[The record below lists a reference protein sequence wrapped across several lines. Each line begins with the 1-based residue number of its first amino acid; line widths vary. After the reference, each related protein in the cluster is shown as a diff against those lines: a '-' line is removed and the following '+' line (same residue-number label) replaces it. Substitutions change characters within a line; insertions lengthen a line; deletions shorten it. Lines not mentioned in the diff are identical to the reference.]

1 MVRLLALIIALVGLA
16 VLAQM
21 TGLLDFDTTGTVRA
35 PAIDVK
41 VRGGELPEVDV
52 ETAKVKV
59 GVTEKTVKLP
69 SGVEVD
75 TKREQVKLPEV
86 DVDEPVDDGSAA
98 K

>member
-1 MVRLLALIIALVGLA
+1 MVRLLALLIALVGLA

-21 TGLLDFDTTGTVRA
+21 TGLLDFDTRGTLRA

-69 SGVEVD
+69 SGVDVD
-75 TKREQVKLPEV
+75 MQKEQVKLPEV
-86 DVDEPVDDGSAA
+86 KVDETRDDGSTA

>member
-21 TGLLDFDTTGTVRA
+21 TGLLDFDTSGSVRA

-41 VRGGELPEVDV
+41 ISGGEVPEVDV

-59 GVTEKTVKLP
+59 GVTEKTVELP
-69 SGVEVD
+69 SRVD
-75 TKREQVKLPEV
+75 VDMHDEQVKLPDVEV
-86 DVDEPVDDGSAA
+86 AEPGDDGSTA

>member
-1 MVRLLALIIALVGLA
+1 MVRLLALVIALVGLA

-21 TGLLDFDTTGTVRA
+21 TGLLDFDTSGTIKA

-41 VRGGELPEVDV
+41 VSGGELPDVDV

-59 GVTEKTVKLP
+59 GVTEKTVELP
-69 SGVEVD
+69 TGVDVD
-75 TKREQVKLPEV
+75 LKDEAVKLPEV
-86 DVDEPVDDGSAA
+86 DVDQPGDDGSAR

>member
-1 MVRLLALIIALVGLA
+1 MIRLLALLIALIGLA

-21 TGLLDFDTTGTVRA
+21 TGLVNFDTSGTIRA

-41 VRGGELPEVDV
+41 ISGGEVPAVDV

-59 GVTEKTVKLP
+59 GVTEKKVTLP
-69 SGVEVD
+69 SGVDVD
-75 TKREQVKLPEV
+75 MRDEQVKLPDV
-86 DVDEPVDDGSAA
+86 DVTQPTDDGSAA

>member
-1 MVRLLALIIALVGLA
+1 MVRLLALIIALIGLA

-21 TGLLDFDTTGTVRA
+21 TGLVDFDTSGTVRA

-41 VRGGELPEVDV
+41 IRGGEVPDVDV

-69 SGVEVD
+69 SGVDVD
-75 TKREQVKLPEV
+75 MQDEPVKLPDV
-86 DVDEPVDDGSAA
+86 DVAEPGDDGSTA

>member
-1 MVRLLALIIALVGLA
+1 MVRLLALIIALIGLA

-21 TGLLDFDTTGTVRA
+21 TGLLDFDTSGSVRA

-41 VRGGELPEVDV
+41 ISGGEVPDVDV
-52 ETAKVKV
+52 DTAKVKV

-69 SGVEVD
+69 SGVDVD
-75 TKREQVKLPEV
+75 MQKERVKLPEV
-86 DVDEPVDDGSAA
+86 DVDEPGDDGSTA

>member
-1 MVRLLALIIALVGLA
+1 MVRLLALIIALIGLA

-21 TGLLDFDTTGTVRA
+21 TGLLDFDTSGTLRA

-41 VRGGELPEVDV
+41 ISGGEAPDVDV
-52 ETAKVKV
+52 DTAKVKV

-69 SGVEVD
+69 SGVDVD
-75 TKREQVKLPEV
+75 MQDEKVKLPEV
-86 DVDEPVDDGSAA
+86 DVAEPGDDGSTA

>member
-1 MVRLLALIIALVGLA
+1 MVRLLALIIALIGLA

-21 TGLLDFDTTGTVRA
+21 TGLVDFDTSGTLRA

-41 VRGGELPEVDV
+41 ISGGEAPDVDV

-69 SGVEVD
+69 SGVDVD
-75 TKREQVKLPEV
+75 MQDEQVKLPEV
-86 DVDEPVDDGSAA
+86 DVAEPGDDGSPA

>member
-1 MVRLLALIIALVGLA
+1 MVRLLALLIALVGLA

-21 TGLLDFDTTGTVRA
+21 TGLLDFDTRGTVRA

-41 VRGGELPEVDV
+41 VSGGELPEVDV

-59 GVTEKTVKLP
+59 GVTEKTMKLP
-69 SGVEVD
+69 SGVDVD
-75 TKREQVKLPEV
+75 MQKEQVKLPEV
-86 DVDEPVDDGSAA
+86 KVDETTDDGSTA

>member
-21 TGLLDFDTTGTVRA
+21 TGLLNFDTTGTIRA

-69 SGVEVD
+69 SGVD
-75 TKREQVKLPEV
+75 IDSRDEQVKLPEV
-86 DVDEPVDDGSAA
+86 DVDQTDNDGSAA

>member
-1 MVRLLALIIALVGLA
+1 MVRLLALLIALIGLA

-21 TGLLDFDTTGTVRA
+21 TGLVDFDTSGTLRA

-41 VRGGELPEVDV
+41 VRGGEVPDVDV

-69 SGVEVD
+69 SRVD
-75 TKREQVKLPEV
+75 VDMQREQVKLPEV
-86 DVDEPVDDGSAA
+86 DVDEPTDDGSPA

>member
-1 MVRLLALIIALVGLA
+1 MVRLLALLIALVGLA

-21 TGLLDFDTTGTVRA
+21 TGLLDFDTRGTVRA

-69 SGVEVD
+69 SGVDVD
-75 TKREQVKLPEV
+75 MQKEQVKLPEV
-86 DVDEPVDDGSAA
+86 KVDETRDDGSTA

>member
-21 TGLLDFDTTGTVRA
+21 TGLLDFDTSGSVRA
-35 PAIDVK
+35 PSIDVK
-41 VRGGELPEVDV
+41 ISGGEVPKVDV
-52 ETAKVKV
+52 DTAKVKV

-69 SGVEVD
+69 SGVD
-75 TKREQVKLPEV
+75 IDMQKEQVKLPEV
-86 DVDEPVDDGSAA
+86 DVDEPGDDGSTA

>member
-1 MVRLLALIIALVGLA
+1 MVRLLALLIAIVGLA

-21 TGLLDFDTTGTVRA
+21 TGLLDFDTRGTIRA

-41 VRGGELPEVDV
+41 VRGGELPDVDV

-69 SGVEVD
+69 SGVDVD
-75 TKREQVKLPEV
+75 MQKEQVKLPEV
-86 DVDEPVDDGSAA
+86 KVDETTDDGSTA

>member
-69 SGVEVD
+69 SGVDVD
-75 TKREQVKLPEV
+75 SRREQVELPEV
-86 DVDEPVDDGSAA
+86 DVDQPGDDGSAA

>member
-1 MVRLLALIIALVGLA
+1 MVRLLALLIALVGLA

-21 TGLLDFDTTGTVRA
+21 TGLLDFDTRGTVRA

-69 SGVEVD
+69 SGVDVD
-75 TKREQVKLPEV
+75 MQKEQVKLPEV
-86 DVDEPVDDGSAA
+86 KVDETHDDGSAA

>member
-1 MVRLLALIIALVGLA
+1 MVRLLALIIALIGLA

-21 TGLLDFDTTGTVRA
+21 TGLLDFDTSGSVRA

-41 VRGGELPEVDV
+41 ISGGEVPEVDV

-59 GVTEKTVKLP
+59 GVTEKTVNLP
-69 SGVEVD
+69 SGVDVD
-75 TKREQVKLPEV
+75 MKNEQVKLPEV
-86 DVDEPVDDGSAA
+86 DVAEPGDDGSAA